1 MNKEKKD
8 ENHADFNRFVV
19 EQSQNHMNTT
29 FRFELSLPEIGIE
42 AGDALLS
49 AMHQEVSRL
58 EEIYSEFRSESDLNR
73 ILLLEECDSLNV
85 NRETIEL
92 CEIAKEVHLWSE
104 EAFDPSFRS
113 RNGFTFLQ
121 NFQWTVEESIINRK
135 KGNARLGFG
144 AIGKGYALDRVSRK
158 LRHCGF
164 KNYRL
169 SAGGSSIV
177 ISGEEGPSVPWKIAF
192 AWEKH
197 EERLMGACLELI
209 QANGF
214 SPVHIGV
221 SGSME
226 QGEHMIDQRDFSS
239 PKPLSV
245 LVTAN
250 SAARADAM
258 STAIYLRPE
267 LAQKWID
274 DCVIII
280 DNEKRTLVNQGF
292 EKIFR
297 WSET

>member
-8 ENHADFNRFVV
+8 ENRAVFKRFVV

-29 FRFELSLPEIGIE
+29 FRFELSLHEIGIE
-42 AGDALLS
+42 AGDKLLS

-73 ILLLEECDSLNV
+73 ILLSDEGTLWSV
-85 NRETIEL
+85 NRETIEI
-92 CEIAKEVHLWSE
+92 CELAKEVHLWSE
-104 EAFDPSFRS
+104 GAFEPSFRS
-113 RNGFTFLQ
+113 RNGFSFLQ
-121 NFQWTVEESIINRK
+121 NFEWNAEESTMIRK

-144 AIGKGYALDRVSRK
+144 AIGKGYALDRVSRM
-158 LRHCGF
+158 LSNYGF
-164 KNYRL
+164 NHYRL

-192 AWEKH
+192 AWEKK

-209 QANGF
+209 QGK
-214 SPVHIGV
+214 SMMPVHIGV

-226 QGEHMIDQRDFSS
+226 QGEHMIDQRDFNS